1 MIEKLKQELLV
12 PVAKFLNEY
21 NSKKEHNVF
30 HLENDYSALINQLQN
45 LDENNSFVLIDKNNI
60 VGFISGE
67 KDKTKGTIQLIG
79 PIIDDIYWGRKNDKL
94 FTTFMKSINKEYYK
108 KLNIKFYKENKNLK
122 KFCSSNKFKMK
133 ISQKKIYLDKDK
145 FDDLEEK
152 DFEYV
157 KEYKPSNNE
166 SFNDIDFGNYDK
178 VFYYKKDDEIIAHI
192 SYRKK
197 GKAAYIENFE
207 VEGDFRNRN
216 IRKNL
221 LIYTIKHLFENTN
234 TERVYLTVNAK
245 NLISQNLYQKIGFED
260 SETIL
265 SYYKKLNG

>member
-30 HLENDYSALINQLQN
+30 YLEKDYSALINQLQS

-94 FTTFMKSINKEYYK
+94 FAAFMKAIDKEDFK
-108 KLNIKFYKENKNLK
+108 KLNIKFYKENKKLK

-133 ISQKKIYLDKDK
+133 ISQKNIFLDKEN
-145 FDDLEEK
+145 FNDLEEN

-157 KEYKPSNNE
+157 KEYHPSNN
-166 SFNDIDFGNYDK
+166 
-178 VFYYKKDDEIIAHI
+178 
-192 SYRKK
+192 
-197 GKAAYIENFE
+197 
-207 VEGDFRNRN
+207 
-216 IRKNL
+216 
-221 LIYTIKHLFENTN
+221 
-234 TERVYLTVNAK
+234 
-245 NLISQNLYQKIGFED
+245 
-260 SETIL
+260 
-265 SYYKKLNG
+265 

>member
-45 LDENNSFVLIDKNNI
+45 LDENNSFVLVDKNNI

-67 KDKTKGTIQLIG
+67 KDKNKGTIQLIG
-79 PIIDDIYWGRKNDKL
+79 PIIDDIYWARKNDKL
-94 FTTFMKSINKEYYK
+94 FAAFMKAIDKEDFK
-108 KLNIKFYKENKNLK
+108 KLKIKFYKENKKLK

-133 ISQKKIYLDKDK
+133 ISQKNIFLDKEN
-145 FDDLEEK
+145 FNDLEEN

-157 KEYKPSNNE
+157 KEYHPSNNE
-166 SFNDIDFGNYDK
+166 SFNDVDFGKSDK
-178 VFYYKKDDEIIAHI
+178 IFYYKKDDEIIAHI
-192 SYRKK
+192 SYQKK
-197 GKAAYIENFE
+197 DKNAYIENFE

-221 LIYTIKHLFENTN
+221 LIYTIKNLFNETD
-234 TERVYLTVNAK
+234 TTRIYLTANAK

-265 SYYKKLNG
+265 SYYKKLN